1 MVGGGWEMLAYK
13 KLEPIISSLH
23 GHNISETKQGQ
34 ELILR
39 VVHMVISGYPK
50 NIPEK
55 DTNFLDVMPPN
66 LHECSHQDSG
76 LS

>member
-23 GHNISETKQGQ
+23 GHNISVTKQGQ

-39 VVHMVISGYPK
+39 VVHVVISGYPK
-50 NIPEK
+50 KCPRRR
-55 DTNFLDVMPPN
+55 
-66 LHECSHQDSG
+66 
-76 LS
+76 